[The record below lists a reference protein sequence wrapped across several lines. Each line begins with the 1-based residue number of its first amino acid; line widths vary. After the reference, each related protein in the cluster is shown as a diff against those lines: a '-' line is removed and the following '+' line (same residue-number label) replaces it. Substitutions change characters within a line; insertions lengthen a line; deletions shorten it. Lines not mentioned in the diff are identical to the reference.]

1 MLTWGKGS
9 KQGGEDGGGFFYFHS
24 EKDSGSAALSA
35 ERVFFGEGALGIQ
48 GFVDLVMLALGV
60 G

>member
-1 MLTWGKGS
+1 MAV
-9 KQGGEDGGGFFYFHS
+9 
-24 EKDSGSAALSA
+24 DSFISIPRRI
-35 ERVFFGEGALGIQ
+35 RVLPRYRQRGYSLFLFGEGALGIQ